1 MNKLVDRLGSLPG
14 IATVLT
20 GIVGAYIALVAFG
33 NITDFD
39 SNQAFVHH
47 VLEMDTTFDDPD
59 VMWRSIGSDVLQ
71 DIGYVGV
78 IIWETLCAIVTIW
91 GAVLLVKAFRTG
103 QWARARRL
111 ASLGILM
118 VMFLFG
124 FGFISVGGEWFS
136 MWQSSDWNGL
146 DAAIR
151 NFTLC
156 AVPLILLQLP
166 NSDWDGRTA

>member
-1 MNKLVDRLGSLPG
+1 MNKLIDRLGSLPG
-14 IATVLT
+14 IATILT
-20 GIVGAYIALVAFG
+20 GVVGVYIALVAFG

-59 VMWRSIGSDVLQ
+59 VMWRAVENNTLQ
-71 DIGYVGV
+71 NIGYVGV
-78 IIWETLCAIVTIW
+78 IVWETLCAVVAIW
-91 GAVLLVKAFRTG
+91 GTVLLIGAFGHGR
-103 QWARARRL
+103 WEHARKV

-166 NSDWDGRTA
+166 SKDWSEV